1 MNVVTLGG
9 SLPERWLARLDR
21 RSANALGF
29 AACFA
34 MMAGALFVQYVMGD
48 QPCHLC
54 ILQRIAVT
62 TVGLLFL
69 AAALHGPRGAGARV
83 YAVLIA
89 IAASAGQVIAARNIW
104 VQMQPPGAVPACSA
118 DLNVLVEMM
127 PLHQALAKVFLAG
140 GDCQQVVSF
149 LGVPLPVW
157 VIVGLGVLAAWAFRW
172 NWVARRGRGEE
183 VVRLQARH

>member
-1 MNVVTLGG
+1 MNVQTLDGT
-9 SLPERWLARLDR
+9 SLPRRWLARLDR

-34 MMAGALFVQYVMGD
+34 MMSGALFVQYVMGD

-69 AAALHGPRGAGARV
+69 VAALHGPRGAGARV
-83 YAVLIA
+83 YGGLIS
-89 IAASAGQVIAARNIW
+89 IAATAGLAVAVRNIY
-104 VQMQPPGAVPACSA
+104 VQLQPPGAVPACSA
-118 DLNVLVEMM
+118 DLNVLVQMM
-127 PLHQALAKVFLAG
+127 PLHQALAKVFLSG

-149 LGVPLPVW
+149 LWVPLPVW
-157 VIVGLGVLAAWAFRW
+157 VLFGLSALMAWAIYW
-172 NWVARRGRGEE
+172 NLGERRPA
-183 VVRLQARH
+183 VRFADR